1 LIIHLEE
8 NCKLTGFQAM
18 LYAAGV
24 PSQKA
29 MKTAPQVGVATVW
42 WEGNPCNTH
51 LHQLGK
57 LVKEAVEK
65 QGMIGWQFNTVG
77 VSDGITMGGEGTD
90 IKIQT
95 RIPK

>member
-1 LIIHLEE
+1 
-8 NCKLTGFQAM
+8 M

-24 PSQKA
+24 PNKKM

-51 LHQLGK
+51 LHHLGK

-65 QGMIGWQFNTVG
+65 KDMIAWQFNTIG
-77 VSDGITMGGEGTD
+77 VSDGITMGGEGESYRLSSSLRVAAVFLSRVT
-90 IKIQT
+90 QLFY
-95 RIPK
+95 